1 MYVVGL
7 DVDSRAYFTSA
18 TCAISFLCL
27 MNTWVFLQIF
37 SNKLLLNKLDRKFKR
52 NFMNSVPLFKEKR
65 SEGGEL
71 VLYNWLEK
79 RNNKLVKG
87 ILKKR
92 ERDMI
97 NLTKYQKGIIIGM
110 LLSDGWMRNK
120 EGWNSSIGL
129 KQSIKNFDYLWDV
142 FHSLANICSSYP
154 YLCSNMLRG
163 KKFYGLQFESR
174 KLVCLKEIKQL
185 FYIEG
190 DNKKRVLPELI
201 NYFDYVVLAH
211 WIMGDGARRNNGII
225 LCTDSY
231 SIEEVVLLMN
241 ILYIK
246 FNIRSTIHYDNG
258 RNRIHINKKNLLKI
272 RSKLLPHFNKHFLY
286 KIT

>member
-1 MYVVGL
+1 
-7 DVDSRAYFTSA
+7 
-18 TCAISFLCL
+18 
-27 MNTWVFLQIF
+27 
-37 SNKLLLNKLDRKFKR
+37 
-52 NFMNSVPLFKEKR
+52 
-65 SEGGEL
+65 
-71 VLYNWLEK
+71 
-79 RNNKLVKG
+79 
-87 ILKKR
+87 
-92 ERDMI
+92 
-97 NLTKYQKGIIIGM
+97 
-110 LLSDGWMRNK
+110 
-120 EGWNSSIGL
+120 
-129 KQSIKNFDYLWDV
+129 
-142 FHSLANICSSYP
+142 
-154 YLCSNMLRG
+154 MLRG